1 MMLPT
6 QWEMGEVARE
16 KQKKGWGDISALTTA
31 AIVGEQEALV
41 TNFIFWRW
49 QLGKACYKMKLL
61 LQRYPTCLYFGGKK
75 WPKAGPAN
83 LGFGVQNG
91 PKMVKNDPN
100 AQNVFMLH

>member
-41 TNFIFWRW
+41 TNFISWRW

-61 LQRYPTCLYFGGKK
+61 LQRHP
-75 WPKAGPAN
+75 GPHAYILEEKN
-83 LGFGVQNG
+83 GSKRDPQICDLGSR
-91 PKMVKNDPN
+91 MVKNDQN
-100 AQNVFMLH
+100 A